1 MNDQNYI
8 HVNNTCCEII
18 INAVELIAQFKYVG
32 VILRTYAN
40 LKDDGH
46 RYDYTQPRLF
56 GVQLYRRHGNSHL
69 CNRRWNR
76 SE

>member
-18 INAVELIAQFKYVG
+18 INAVELITRFKYVG
-32 VILRTYAN
+32 VILRTYTN

-46 RYDYTQPRLF
+46 QYDYT
-56 GVQLYRRHGNSHL
+56 
-69 CNRRWNR
+69 
-76 SE
+76 